1 MKKILLTVI
10 IILLV
15 VLAWNSLAKGIS
27 IGSFSILSIE
37 NIKQESEKLD
47 TKIEETNN
55 LIDTEYP
62 NKLSNLKTASNKLE
76 QAKKDYL
83 NLTSISTSEDI
94 IKATMEESYDIGLL
108 WTKVGTYAR
117 NKGVNVDMS
126 VSSSNTSG
134 ISGLYNLNFTVKGS
148 YLAIINFVEAV
159 ENDSILN
166 FRIRNFKLLPND
178 GSILQATF
186 TVSNIAIVGNT
197 SNQNATS
204 NSTSTST
211 TTTTTT
217 TTNTTNKSN

>member
-27 IGSFSILSIE
+27 VGNFSILSIE
-37 NIKQESEKLD
+37 NMKQESEKLD

-62 NKLSNLKTASNKLE
+62 NKLSSLKTASNKLE
-76 QAKKDYL
+76 QAKKEYL
-83 NLTSISTSEDI
+83 NLTSISSSEDI

-108 WTKVGTYAR
+108 WTKVGTYAK

-126 VSSSNTSG
+126 VSSNNTSG

-148 YLAIINFVEAV
+148 YLAIINFVESV

-197 SNQNATS
+197 SNQSVTAS
-204 NSTSTST
+204 S
-211 TTTTTT
+211 
-217 TTNTTNKSN
+217 TNTTNKSN